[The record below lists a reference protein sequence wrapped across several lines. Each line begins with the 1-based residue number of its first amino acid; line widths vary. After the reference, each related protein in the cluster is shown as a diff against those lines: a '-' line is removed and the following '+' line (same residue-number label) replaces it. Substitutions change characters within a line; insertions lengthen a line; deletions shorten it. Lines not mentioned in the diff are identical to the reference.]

1 MNDFLKHQMFEATDI
16 MKEIALMLP
25 DLLIILKIRFGQDW
39 WLTHIPSN
47 LPDLNLFN
55 AWTAYQ
61 VG

>member
-1 MNDFLKHQMFEATDI
+1 MFEATDI